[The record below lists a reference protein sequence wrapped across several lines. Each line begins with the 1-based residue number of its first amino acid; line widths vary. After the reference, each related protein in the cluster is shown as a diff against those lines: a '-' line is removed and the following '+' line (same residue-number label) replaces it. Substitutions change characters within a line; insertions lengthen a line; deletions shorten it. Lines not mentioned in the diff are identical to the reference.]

1 MDEMKSIIEAFSE
14 DFELN
19 KQNPWVKANDKAIQ
33 VVDIKLNDMEN
44 DIREAIYA
52 AQELGFV
59 EGMNFALHICNAS
72 VEQSN
77 KAKEIISSLLK
88 GA

>member
-1 MDEMKSIIEAFSE
+1 MDEMKSIIEAFCE

-19 KQNPWVKANDKAIQ
+19 NQNQWVKAYNKANAVI
-33 VVDIKLNDMEN
+33 DIKLNDMEN

-59 EGMNFALHICNAS
+59 EGMNFALHICNATA
-72 VEQSN
+72 EQSS
-77 KAKEIISSLLK
+77 KTKEIISSLLK
-88 GA
+88 EA